1 MKRIIA
7 TGLAVTL
14 VAATLGAT
22 DTAAIAKEKNWHPG
36 PQPPHYPQHYSHP
49 GPGPNYAAPFLFG
62 TFLGLALAPA
72 FYPPYA
78 APPPPAYYPGPTST
92 HVAICTQWYGVWYNP
107 ATDMWTDSLGGV
119 HRCTAP
125 Y

>member
-22 DTAAIAKEKNWHPG
+22 GGVAVAKDKHWHQG
-36 PQPPHYPQHYSHP
+36 PPPTHHRHYYSHP
-49 GPGPNYAAPFLFG
+49 SSGPNLAAPLLFG
-62 TFLGLALAPA
+62 TFLGLALAPTLT
-72 FYPPYA
+72 PP
-78 APPPPAYYPGPTST
+78 PPPPAYYPGQTSR
-92 HVAICTQWYGVWYNP
+92 HVATCTQWYGPWYNP
-107 ATDMWTDSLGGV
+107 ATDTWTDSLGGV

>member
-7 TGLAVTL
+7 TSLAITL

-22 DTAAIAKEKNWHPG
+22 GSVAVAKDKHWQPG
-36 PQPPHYPQHYSHP
+36 PPAHHPHYYSHP
-49 GPGPNYAAPFLFG
+49 GPGVAAPFLFG

-72 FYPPYA
+72 IYPPYA
-78 APPPPAYYPGPTST
+78 PPPPPAYYPGTST
-92 HVAICTQWYGVWYNP
+92 HIAICKQWYGVWYNP
-107 ATDMWTDSLGGV
+107 ATDTWTDSLGGV
-119 HRCTAP
+119 NRCTAP